1 VNPPLAGSAA
11 WCVLVSLG
19 LYSGDAH
26 DKALERV
33 EIERCISRQL
43 RPQLPRC
50 DQIRKWTAV
59 AGRLESRG
67 LIEEISTSGRYRL
80 TDRGSTMAGDLV
92 RKLEVPLTALS
103 PLRVGASAPEPEVAD
118 TLVHKDSESD
128 DDKPLLMMA
137 ANAASP
143 QRKRLQAREAISA
156 PAPLADATA
165 SPQGG
170 RRLHRADSAP
180 DLVPIAAPAGS
191 AASSS
196 SAAPPAA
203 AAAADFSAYAYD
215 ASRAQEPVGRAA
227 KKRRVL
233 KVSQSAPDFAPVR
246 PPPRRKLVPMHS
258 APDAVVPRKLLHIDK
273 PQLLLLL
280 DHREVGAGR
289 EHAARGALLADL
301 ASHLGEDNVEARSLP
316 LGDMLWVWRLPHTQ
330 LGGAAQSLA
339 SLLAAQEPLDSN
351 PREVIAGWVVE
362 RKTFHD
368 LSASIMDGRYD
379 EQKSRLLEAPGLNG
393 VLYLVEGPGALFGVG
408 EQDAKAP
415 PPAGRG
421 FGQRLIG
428 RSLPTSNL
436 SNAAAHTQFI
446 SGFHV
451 AHSTSTSH
459 TVSLLVALH
468 EALVDRGPPSLSTE
482 QEAGI
487 SAPVSYSEFAES
499 TRKSCHSRVFE
510 AFGKMLRVVPHCGPE
525 ATEALVDEFLTP
537 NALAAALRDS
547 SDKDLLLRLKAR
559 RGGRTAVSA
568 AALAACRELFG
579 T

>member
-1 VNPPLAGSAA
+1 
-11 WCVLVSLG
+11 
-19 LYSGDAH
+19 
-26 DKALERV
+26 
-33 EIERCISRQL
+33 
-43 RPQLPRC
+43 
-50 DQIRKWTAV
+50 
-59 AGRLESRG
+59 
-67 LIEEISTSGRYRL
+67 
-80 TDRGSTMAGDLV
+80 
-92 RKLEVPLTALS
+92 
-103 PLRVGASAPEPEVAD
+103 
-118 TLVHKDSESD
+118 
-128 DDKPLLMMA
+128 
-137 ANAASP
+137 
-143 QRKRLQAREAISA
+143 
-156 PAPLADATA
+156 
-165 SPQGG
+165 
-170 RRLHRADSAP
+170 
-180 DLVPIAAPAGS
+180 
-191 AASSS
+191 
-196 SAAPPAA
+196 
-203 AAAADFSAYAYD
+203 
-215 ASRAQEPVGRAA
+215 
-227 KKRRVL
+227 
-233 KVSQSAPDFAPVR
+233 
-246 PPPRRKLVPMHS
+246 
-258 APDAVVPRKLLHIDK
+258 
-273 PQLLLLL
+273 
-280 DHREVGAGR
+280 
-289 EHAARGALLADL
+289 
-301 ASHLGEDNVEARSLP
+301 
-316 LGDMLWVWRLPHTQ
+316 
-330 LGGAAQSLA
+330 
-339 SLLAAQEPLDSN
+339 
-351 PREVIAGWVVE
+351 
-362 RKTFHD
+362 
-368 LSASIMDGRYD
+368 MDGRYD